1 MVINTLIHY
10 LHLYCKYGSN
20 PSFDQRPIEGINN
33 KIKLITHVAYGY
45 RNLITLEIGF
55 SSFRGYM

>member
-1 MVINTLIHY
+1 MNY

-55 SSFRGYM
+55 SSFRGFM